1 MEFLTGTGLTALHR
15 NLYRLLCSC
24 GLAVTGGGRPL
35 DLEEQVLVIAVPPAA
50 SQHRPDVAVDRLD
63 LPEGD
68 RLVAVADDAVQ
79 VAGEQLAELLEGR
92 QALPAQG
99 LEPVGEKAA
108 GRPPPGVHPEGG
120 EV

>member
-1 MEFLTGTGLTALHR
+1 M
-15 NLYRLLCSC
+15 
-24 GLAVTGGGRPL
+24 

-79 VAGEQLAELLEGR
+79 VAGEQVAELLE
-92 QALPAQG
+92 
-99 LEPVGEKAA
+99 A
-108 GRPPPGVHPEGG
+108 GRRCQRRAWSQWVRKRRAAPS
-120 EV
+120 